1 MLNHVLDVGNYAMRL
16 MICSAC
22 MITKLLTSAD
32 ICFSLTLAT
41 TAEMLIRPVKVKLF
55 CGDIT
60 KEKTDAIVSSTNTS
74 LNLNSG
80 KQFNGRHFG
89 QNNHHI
95 TTLILHL
102 VSPI

>member
-1 MLNHVLDVGNYAMRL
+1 MLSHVLDVGNYAMRL

-32 ICFSLTLAT
+32 ICFFLTIAT

-60 KEKTDAIVSSTNTS
+60 KEKTDAIVSSTNAS
-74 LNLNSG
+74 LNRNSG

-89 QNNHHI
+89 QNIHHRPI
-95 TTLILHL
+95 TIL
-102 VSPI
+102 S